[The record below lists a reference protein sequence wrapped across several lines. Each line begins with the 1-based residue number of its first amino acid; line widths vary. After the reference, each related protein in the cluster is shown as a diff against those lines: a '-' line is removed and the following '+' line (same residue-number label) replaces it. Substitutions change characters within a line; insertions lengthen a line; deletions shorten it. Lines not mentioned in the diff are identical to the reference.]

1 MTKLVAIAVL
11 TGTLMMAQA
20 PDLSGVWRA
29 NLQKST
35 RQGPPVITYLV
46 IIEQKNAVFNNRTK
60 EEALQITETTGTWG
74 QRGEQRAKLAFFV
87 NGKPKVSYYLGVPTE
102 LTGAIEANKVVVK
115 GEVAGRPGGFD
126 RTYELSADGT
136 TLTMTENG
144 SNEGRPT
151 QSVVVMEKQDDAAGE
166 PLRKPEELAGVH
178 YKNVK
183 TEALKGL
190 PASEFMNSMMYF
202 AWSLGTNCQHCHVEH
217 KMDVDDKKEKQ
228 TARKMIDM
236 VAAINEH
243 NFEGKPEVRCFTCHE
258 GNGHPL
264 SHQLFAD
271 EIQAAKERAA
281 RETAE
286 REAHRPPPP
295 GGGPPP
301 AGGPPAG
308 GPPPQL

>member
-1 MTKLVAIAVL
+1 MKKILVLAALASTVL
-11 TGTLMMAQA
+11 LSQT

-29 NLQKST
+29 DLQKSK
-35 RQGPPVITYLV
+35 RMGPPVITYLV

-60 EEALQITETTGTWG
+60 EEALQITETAGTWG

-87 NGKPKVSYYLGVPTE
+87 NGKPKVLSYMGVPTE
-102 LTGAIEANKVVVK
+102 LTGAIEGNKVVVK
-115 GEVAGRPGGFD
+115 AEVAGRPDNFT
-126 RTYELSADGT
+126 RTYELSADGK
-136 TLTMTENG
+136 TLTMTEDG
-144 SNEGRPT
+144 SNEGRPSHT
-151 QSVVVMEKQDDAAGE
+151 VMVMDKQDDAAGE
-166 PLRKPEELAGVH
+166 PLRKPEELASAH
-178 YKNVK
+178 FKNVK
-183 TEALKGL
+183 TDTLKIL
-190 PASEFMNSMMYF
+190 PASEFMNNMRYF
-202 AWSLGTNCQHCHVEH
+202 AWSLNKDCQFCHVDR
-217 KMDVDDKKEKQ
+217 KMDSDDKKEKQ

-281 RETAE
+281 KEAAE
-286 REAHRPPPP
+286 REAHRP
-295 GGGPPP
+295 PPP

-308 GPPPQL
+308 GPPPQH